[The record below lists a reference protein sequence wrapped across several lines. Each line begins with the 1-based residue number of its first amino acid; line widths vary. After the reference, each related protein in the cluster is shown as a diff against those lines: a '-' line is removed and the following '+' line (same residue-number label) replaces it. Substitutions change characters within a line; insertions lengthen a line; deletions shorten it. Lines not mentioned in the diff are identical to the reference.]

1 MENIIINPDDQNPNS
16 KETLVC
22 KTCGNYI
29 NQQNVFKFTLG
40 TTISNVFF
48 PGKQTFYYHLE
59 CIKCS

>member
-22 KTCGNYI
+22 NVCGNYI
-29 NQQNVFKFTLG
+29 NQQNIFKFTLG

-48 PGKQTFYYHLE
+48 PGKQTFLYHLE
-59 CIKCS
+59 CIKSS